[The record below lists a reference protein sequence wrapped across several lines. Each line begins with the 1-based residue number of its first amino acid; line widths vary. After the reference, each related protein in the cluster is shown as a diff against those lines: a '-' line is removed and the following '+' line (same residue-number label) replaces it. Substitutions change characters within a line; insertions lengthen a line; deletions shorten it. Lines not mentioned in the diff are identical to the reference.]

1 MTMVLA
7 PTKRKA
13 DALTEQR
20 KRREAERAERRGKR
34 AERASKDQARVQ
46 PTRLPNRTDG
56 DTHRLTTK
64 E

>member
-20 KRREAERAERRGKR
+20 KRREAERAEEERRR
-34 AERASKDQARVQ
+34 
-46 PTRLPNRTDG
+46 
-56 DTHRLTTK
+56 
-64 E
+64 